1 MICLIIPIVMAYGQS
16 TDQDDRKERLSSI
29 TETFVV
35 VEASLYTGYIYIY
48 IYIYICIH
56 THMYIYIYIYIYI

>member
-48 IYIYICIH
+48 IYMYTH
-56 THMYIYIYIYIYI
+56 TYVYIYIYICI